1 MKSVVQGFSI
11 LVISLFFLTIFGW
24 MSVEISKNT
33 RSFGL
38 LDEPVKWMTS
48 FPNLFKQSVK
58 EVQTLPETFIETAK
72 AFNSINNLGSSI
84 LVLTTFS
91 DKNDTRTIALM
102 DLKTD
107 ETLHSWSVPNP
118 YSPTDRILNPYLLP
132 NRDLIYSFDGKGLQR
147 IDSAGNVIWKQDA
160 IEAHHAINVDADTN
174 IWVCSFDKS
183 NLNIGGY
190 TVDGHKRVFKDN
202 FISKID
208 IHTGELL
215 FHKSM
220 GELLFENNLSNYIM
234 KSMNMDDPLHMN
246 DVQPALETTAF
257 YQKGDVFISLKNP
270 SIILHYRPET
280 NELIKL
286 LEGPFISQHDVDFY
300 GDHSLMIFNNNVYEG
315 LSFDEFDSPDI
326 QPGKYYG
333 DFTSN
338 IVVYNFETKSFSV
351 IGDSIFR
358 ANQIF
363 TYSEGLVEFI
373 RPDMYFVEEQNSGEL
388 WVIKE
393 DEVVYK
399 NVLKSQ
405 YPGYHHLP
413 NWTRIIKK

>member
-1 MKSVVQGFSI
+1 MKSVLQGFSI
-11 LVISLFFLTIFGW
+11 LVISLFFLATFGW
-24 MSVEISKNT
+24 MSVEISKNS
-33 RSFGL
+33 RSFGII
-38 LDEPVKWMTS
+38 DEPIKWMTS

-58 EVQTLPETFIETAK
+58 EVQTLPGTFIETAK
-72 AFNSINNLGSSI
+72 AFNKINKLDTSI

-91 DKNDTRTIALM
+91 DKNNTRTIALVN
-102 DLKTD
+102 LKTD
-107 ETLHSWSVPNP
+107 ETLQSWNIENP
-118 YSPTDRILNPYLLP
+118 YTITDRIFNPYLLP
-132 NRDLIYSFDGKGLQR
+132 NKDLLYSFEGKGLLR
-147 IDSAGNVIWKQDA
+147 IDSTGNEIWKQDE
-160 IEAHHAINVDADTN
+160 IGAHHSLNVDADTN

-190 TVDGHKRVFKDN
+190 TVDGHERTFKDN

-208 IHTGELL
+208 IHSGKLL

-246 DVQPALETTAF
+246 DVQPALETTEF
-257 YQKGDVFISLKNP
+257 YQKGDIFISLKNP
-270 SIILHYRPET
+270 SIILHYRPMT
-280 NELIKL
+280 NELINL

-300 GDHSLMIFNNNVYEG
+300 GDHSIVIFNNNVYEG
-315 LSFDEFDSPDI
+315 LSFDRLESPEVA
-326 QPGKYYG
+326 PGKEYG

-338 IVVYNFETKSFSV
+338 IVVYNFETKSYSV
-351 IGDSIFR
+351 IGDSIFK

-373 RPDMYFVEEQNSGEL
+373 RPDMYFVEEQNSGKL
-388 WVIKE
+388 WVIKD

-405 YPGYHHLP
+405 HPGYHHLP